1 VQAQALA
8 DRVVESHAVELTLPA
23 EALVEAVNQATLA
36 AQVSGRVVEVHV
48 DAGQAVRK
56 GDLLMKIDARE
67 ASEVAAGASAQY
79 VNARAHY
86 QRMLSLRQQGFVSP
100 AAVDK
105 AKADL
110 DAAQATQGQTTVGVG
125 HATVRAPV
133 SGIVAERFTELGEMA
148 VPGKPLLSIYE
159 PEWPAGH
166 RQHPAVP
173 AGTNA
178 LGTAGRVEFPELG
191 RWVDATTVTVFCRP
205 PMRRHMSRRCASVP
219 AGRNRRGCS
228 RHARAGA
235 LRDRSRQQADRTAGS
250 RRPAWRG
257 RCGLCAEQQGVL
269 SLRQLRLGE
278 VVAAGEVEVL
288 AGLQAGERVVLDPV
302 KAAIQM
308 KSARQRASSAMG
320 ISGRIA
326 RFFASSQMTPLLALV
341 ALLLGVFATLVTPRE
356 EEPQIDVTMADVLIP
371 FPGASVRD
379 VENLVATPAEQVL
392 SRMSGIEHVYSV
404 SRPGLAVVTVQF
416 AVGVKYADA
425 VVRLY
430 DTVHSHR
437 DWLAPNL
444 GVLEPTVK
452 PRGIDDVPIVSL
464 TFWTADPGALRLRPP
479 AGGARRRDR
488 IEAGQGNP

>member
-1 VQAQALA
+1 MAGLRWADPGFVSFRLPVRQEELPAQSPIGAGWSLYLHLYQYILMDMSINPQARSRKWLALVAGLAAAASLAVQAQTLP
-8 DRVVESHAVELTLPA
+8 DRVVQSRPVDLTLPV

-48 DAGQAVRK
+48 DAGQAVNK

-159 PEWPAGH
+159 PGSLRVTGSIPQYRLAQMRSV
-166 RQHPAVP
+166 RQA
-173 AGTNA
+173 
-178 LGTAGRVEFPELG
+178 RVEFPELG
-191 RWVDATTVTVFCRP
+191 RWVDATTV
-205 PMRRHMSRRCASVP
+205 SVLPTADAATHVSSVRVGLP
-219 AGRNRRGCS
+219 AGIAGVVPGM
-228 RHARAGA
+228 HARAHFVMGRA
-235 LRDRSRQQADRTAGS
+235 NKLTVPQTAVV
-250 RRPAWRG
+250 RRGEVA
-257 RCGLCAEQQGVL
+257 AVYVQNEQGVL

-302 KAAIQM
+302 KAAIQI
-308 KSARQRASSAMG
+308 KSARQ
-320 ISGRIA
+320 
-326 RFFASSQMTPLLALV
+326 
-341 ALLLGVFATLVTPRE
+341 
-356 EEPQIDVTMADVLIP
+356 
-371 FPGASVRD
+371 
-379 VENLVATPAEQVL
+379 
-392 SRMSGIEHVYSV
+392 
-404 SRPGLAVVTVQF
+404 
-416 AVGVKYADA
+416 
-425 VVRLY
+425 
-430 DTVHSHR
+430 
-437 DWLAPNL
+437 
-444 GVLEPTVK
+444 
-452 PRGIDDVPIVSL
+452 
-464 TFWTADPGALRLRPP
+464 
-479 AGGARRRDR
+479 
-488 IEAGQGNP
+488 QGK

>member
-1 VQAQALA
+1 MLMDMSNNPQVRSRKWPALVAGLAAAASLAVQAQTLP
-8 DRVVESHAVELTLPA
+8 DRVVQSHPVDLTLPV

-48 DAGQAVRK
+48 DAGQAVNK

-159 PEWPAGH
+159 PGSLRVTGSIPQYRLVQMRSV
-166 RQHPAVP
+166 RQA
-173 AGTNA
+173 
-178 LGTAGRVEFPELG
+178 RVEFPELG
-191 RWVDATTVTVFCRP
+191 RWVDATTV
-205 PMRRHMSRRCASVP
+205 SVLPTADAATHVSSVRVGLP
-219 AGRNRRGCS
+219 AGIAGVVPGM
-228 RHARAGA
+228 HARAHFVIGRA
-235 LRDRSRQQADRTAGS
+235 NKLTVPQTAVV
-250 RRPAWRG
+250 RRGEVA
-257 RCGLCAEQQGVL
+257 AVYVQDAQGVL

-302 KAAIQM
+302 KAAIQI
-308 KSARQRASSAMG
+308 KSARQ
-320 ISGRIA
+320 
-326 RFFASSQMTPLLALV
+326 
-341 ALLLGVFATLVTPRE
+341 
-356 EEPQIDVTMADVLIP
+356 
-371 FPGASVRD
+371 
-379 VENLVATPAEQVL
+379 
-392 SRMSGIEHVYSV
+392 
-404 SRPGLAVVTVQF
+404 
-416 AVGVKYADA
+416 
-425 VVRLY
+425 
-430 DTVHSHR
+430 
-437 DWLAPNL
+437 
-444 GVLEPTVK
+444 
-452 PRGIDDVPIVSL
+452 
-464 TFWTADPGALRLRPP
+464 
-479 AGGARRRDR
+479 
-488 IEAGQGNP
+488 QGK